1 VSDMD
6 DACWA
11 GHGEEDTE
19 LQMGDQVKKASIV
32 SIGNEV
38 VGGRTVDT
46 NAAHISREL
55 LLSGVPVV
63 GVYVVGDRT
72 DAIVRAFRLAAE
84 EAEVVIATGGLGPT
98 DDDVTRQ
105 ALAEFLGVELVLR
118 EDLLAHIRDYFTRRG
133 LEMAEKN
140 AIQACVP
147 ESADPLPNDC
157 GTAPGI
163 AARKG
168 ETLLFALPGVPWEME
183 QMLEVSVLPRLRT
196 EVQNQAIVV
205 RRLRCFGAG
214 ESTIAEML
222 GDAMERGRNPLVNCT
237 ASAGVITLEIVAT
250 GASRSGAEAMV
261 GREEASLRQRL
272 GDVVYGIGEETLAE
286 VVGRTLARRGQTLA
300 TAESCTGGL
309 LAKLIT
315 DVPGA
320 SRYFARGWV
329 TYSNEAKIDEL
340 GVSAELLAE
349 HGAVSEPVAEAMA
362 RGARCA
368 AGTDYAIGIT
378 GIAGPDGGSEQR
390 PIGLV
395 YIAVDYPGGTDVFR
409 YLFSQGRH
417 AIRLRTARTA
427 LDILRRRLKS

>member
-1 VSDMD
+1 
-6 DACWA
+6 
-11 GHGEEDTE
+11 
-19 LQMGDQVKKASIV
+19 MGDQVKKASIV

-46 NAAHISREL
+46 NAGHISREL

-63 GVYVVGDRT
+63 GVYVVGDRR
-72 DAIVRAFRLAAE
+72 DAVVRALRLAAE

-105 ALAEFLGVELVLR
+105 ALAEFLGVELVLH

-133 LEMAEKN
+133 LEMAGKN

-147 ESADPLPNDC
+147 EGADPLPNDC

-163 AARKG
+163 VARKS
-168 ETLLFALPGVPWEME
+168 ETLLFALPGVPREME
-183 QMLEVSVLPRLRT
+183 QMLEASVLPRLRT
-196 EVQNQAIVV
+196 EVQNQAVVV

-286 VVGRTLARRGQTLA
+286 VVGRTLAHRGQTLA

-329 TYSNEAKIDEL
+329 TYSNEAKMDEL

-362 RGARCA
+362 RGARRA

-395 YIAVDYPGGTDVFR
+395 YIAVDYPGGMNVFR

-417 AIRLRTARTA
+417 AVRLRTAQTA
-427 LDILRRRLKS
+427 LDILRWRLKS